1 MKRSVVSLIAFAIAL
16 LAEPALAAMK
26 VFACEPEWAAL
37 AEELGGDQIEAYTAT
52 TASQDPHRI
61 QARPSLIA
69 KVRSADLLI
78 CTGAE
83 LEVGWLPIL
92 LRQSGNPQIQP
103 YTPGYLEAALLVPR
117 LEVPTLLDRAAGD
130 VHPQGNPHIQTDPR
144 NIARVAVALA
154 ERLAQ
159 LDPDHGAEYRGRHQ
173 AFSARWQAAIA
184 RWEKEAAPLK
194 GITVVAHHKYWAY
207 LFQWLGLREV
217 ATLEPKPGIE
227 PSVSHLEQVLT
238 TLQKDP
244 AKLIIRSAYNDAR
257 PSEYLAEKAKIPA
270 VMLPGTVGGTE
281 QARNLFS
288 LFDDT
293 IHRLLTA
300 AGSS

>member
-1 MKRSVVSLIAFAIAL
+1 
-16 LAEPALAAMK
+16 
-26 VFACEPEWAAL
+26 
-37 AEELGGDQIEAYTAT
+37 
-52 TASQDPHRI
+52 
-61 QARPSLIA
+61 LIA

-103 YTPGYLEAALLVPR
+103 HTPGHLEAALLVPR
-117 LEVPTLLDRAAGD
+117 LELPTVLDRAAGD

-159 LDPDHGAEYRGRHQ
+159 LDPDHGAEYRARHQ
-173 AFSARWQAAIA
+173 DFSTRWQAAIA
-184 RWEKEAAPLK
+184 RWEKEAAPLR
-194 GITVVAHHKYWAY
+194 GIKVVAHHKYWVY

-217 ATLEPKPGIE
+217 AALEPKPGIE
-227 PSVSHLEQVLT
+227 PSVSHLEKVLT
-238 TLQKDP
+238 ILQKDP
-244 AKLIIRSAYNDAR
+244 AKLIIRTAYNDAR

-270 VMLPGTVGGTE
+270 VILPGTVGGTE
-281 QARNLFS
+281 QARDLFR

-293 IHRLLTA
+293 IHRLLAA